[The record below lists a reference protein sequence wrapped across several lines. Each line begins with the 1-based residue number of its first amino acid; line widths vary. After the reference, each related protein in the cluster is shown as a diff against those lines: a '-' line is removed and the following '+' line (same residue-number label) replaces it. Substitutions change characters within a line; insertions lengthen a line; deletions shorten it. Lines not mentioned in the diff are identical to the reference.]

1 MDLLKNIFGLS
12 HIEFT
17 NIKGE
22 DLPDSQYFKIPGTS
36 ISKLKL
42 LDPECGGSPEK
53 YQNGFTFGYN
63 ASLETGIN

>member
-1 MDLLKNIFGLS
+1 MLTTIIGKAAVVFENVNGQDM
-12 HIEFT
+12 
-17 NIKGE
+17 
-22 DLPDSQYFKIPGTS
+22 PDADYFKIPATS

>member
-1 MDLLKNIFGLS
+1 MDERANSIFAKNFAT
-12 HIEFT
+12 F
-17 NIKGE
+17 
-22 DLPDSQYFKIPGTS
+22 
-36 ISKLKL
+36 SKLKL